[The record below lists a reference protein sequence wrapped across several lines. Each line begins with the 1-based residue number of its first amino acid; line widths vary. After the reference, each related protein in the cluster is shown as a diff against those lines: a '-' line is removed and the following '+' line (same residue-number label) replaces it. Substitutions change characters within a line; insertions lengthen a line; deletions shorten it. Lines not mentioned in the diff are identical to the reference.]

1 MIELIVLFAPT
12 AVLAA
17 ASASNTQIAQ
27 DYPVVVMS
35 LIVILGSI
43 VGFFMVRTLRQVD
56 KNQERTTQINDK
68 LFERLDNLCE
78 EFYTLKG
85 EHKARACEN
94 HRHEER
100 K

>member
-1 MIELIVLFAPT
+1 MVELIVLLGPT
-12 AVLAA
+12 VAIA
-17 ASASNTQIAQ
+17 ASSNTQIVQ
-27 DYPVVVMS
+27 DYPFVALS
-35 LIVILGSI
+35 LIVILTS
-43 VGFFMVRTLRQVD
+43 VVSFFLVRTLRQVD

-68 LFERLDNLCE
+68 IFNKLDNLCE